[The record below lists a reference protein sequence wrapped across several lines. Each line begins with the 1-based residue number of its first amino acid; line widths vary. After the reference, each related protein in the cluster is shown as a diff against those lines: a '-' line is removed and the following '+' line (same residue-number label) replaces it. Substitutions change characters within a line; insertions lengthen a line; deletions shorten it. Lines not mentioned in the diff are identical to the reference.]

1 MAKLTKGTQ
10 VYFIDPAD
18 GSVTEVTGVVSLNPG
33 GTPADQIETTTL
45 TDEAKTFLRGMRTP
59 GQATM
64 EINADPSNAVHARL
78 HALAQ
83 DDTVEYVPWAI
94 GFSDGTVDPTADD
107 SDDFDQTA
115 VARSFYYF
123 DGYVA
128 DFPLDFATNS
138 VVKTTVQIQR
148 TGQGALVAST

>member
-18 GSVTEVTGVVSLNPG
+18 GSVTEIPGVVSLNPG

-59 GQATM
+59 GQASM
-64 EINADPSNAVHARL
+64 EINVDPSNTVHARL
-78 HALAQ
+78 HELSQ
-83 DDTVEYVPWAI
+83 DDDVDYLPFAV

-107 SDDFDQTA
+107 SDDFDQDA

-123 DGYVA
+123 DGYIA
-128 DFPLDFATNS
+128 DFPLDFAINS

-148 TGQGALVAST
+148 TGQGVLVPTT